1 MNIALRN
8 VPEDLHAELKAAAK
22 RNHRSL
28 NGEILARLAL
38 GQRLRLGG
46 VVVDSEQTAP
56 LGDEDREALLERIRE
71 RQKTIGK
78 IDVSSETIKEL
89 KGEGREALL
98 ERIRERQ
105 KAIGKIDF
113 NPDMI
118 REMRDSRHP

>member
-38 GQRLRLGG
+38 SRRGSTLDVDAFLGENVLWHQRFAALDLSPETVRSLR
-46 VVVDSEQTAP
+46 
-56 LGDEDREALLERIRE
+56 DEGRDALLKRI
-71 RQKTIGK
+71 T
-78 IDVSSETIKEL
+78 
-89 KGEGREALL
+89 
-98 ERIRERQ
+98 ERQ

-113 NPDMI
+113 DPGMI
-118 REMRDSRHP
+118 REMRDSSDA

>member
-71 RQKTIGK
+71 RQK
-78 IDVSSETIKEL
+78 
-89 KGEGREALL
+89 
-98 ERIRERQ
+98 
-105 KAIGKIDF
+105 AIGKIDF